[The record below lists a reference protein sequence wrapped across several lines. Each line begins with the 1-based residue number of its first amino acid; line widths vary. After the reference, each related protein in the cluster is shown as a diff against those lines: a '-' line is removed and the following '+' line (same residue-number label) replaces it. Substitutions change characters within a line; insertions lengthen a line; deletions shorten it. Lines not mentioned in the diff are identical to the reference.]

1 MSEQPGN
8 DPHSFRD
15 NIATADQTGKRIWV
29 YPAQPKG
36 RLYRARTIVA
46 IFLLAFLFIAPFIKL
61 HGQPLILLDVLNR
74 NFIIFG
80 LVFRPQDFY
89 LFVLA
94 ILTLLVFVVQF
105 TAIFGRLFCGWV
117 CPQTIF
123 MEMVFRRIEYWIDG
137 SPAKQ
142 RRLREGPWSEVKV
155 FKWVVKYAVFFVLS
169 WVICNVFLAYIIGV
183 DALFKIITDPPGQH
197 IGGLI
202 AMIVF
207 TFLFYGVFSWFREQ
221 ACTLVCPYGR
231 LQGVLIDSGSI
242 AVTYD
247 YDRGEPRGKFRKDG
261 DRSDKGD
268 CINCRAC
275 VSVCPTGIDIRDG
288 SQLECVNC
296 TACIDA
302 CNSVMRRVKLPEGLI
317 RYSSED
323 RLKGIAGFRLRG
335 RVVVYTIA
343 LVALV
348 GLLTTLLVLRT
359 DVQTNIF
366 RTPGMLFFE
375 TENGNIRNLYSVK
388 MVNKT
393 FDSMTVQI
401 RLKSPATATLQ
412 MVSGDVVLK
421 PEGIAETALFVEM
434 PRDKLFGPSTLV
446 VFDVVR
452 DGEVIDEVKSSFM
465 GPGAGKK

>member
-1 MSEQPGN
+1 MNGNPGD

-15 NIATADQTGKRIWV
+15 QIATADQAGRRLWV
-29 YPAQPKG
+29 YPTQPRG
-36 RLYRARTIVA
+36 RLYTARTIVA
-46 IFLLAFLFIAPFIKL
+46 VFLLLFLFAAPFLKL
-61 HGQPLILLDVLNR
+61 NSQPLILLDVLSR

-105 TAIFGRLFCGWV
+105 TAIFGRLFCGWI

-123 MEMVFRRIEYWIDG
+123 MEMVFRRIEYLIDG

-142 RRLREGPWSEVKV
+142 RKLSEGPWNEVKI
-155 FKWVVKYAVFFVLS
+155 FKRLLKQGIFFALS
-169 WVICNVFLAYIIGV
+169 WVICNVFLAYIVGV
-183 DALFKIITDPPGQH
+183 DALSKIITDPPSEH
-197 IGGLI
+197 VGGLI
-202 AMIVF
+202 AMTVF

-242 AVTYD
+242 AVAYD
-247 YDRGEPRGKFRKDG
+247 FNRGEPRGKFRKNE
-261 DRSDKGD
+261 DRTGKGD
-268 CINCRAC
+268 CIACRAC
-275 VSVCPTGIDIRDG
+275 VAVCPTGIDIRDG

-296 TACIDA
+296 TACIDT
-302 CNSVMRRVKLPEGLI
+302 CNSVMRKVGLPEGLI

-323 RLKGIAGFRLRG
+323 RLAGKRGFRLSG

-348 GLLTTLLVLRT
+348 GLLSTLLITRS

-366 RTPGMLFFE
+366 RMPGTLYYE
-375 TENGNIRNLYSVK
+375 TETGNIRNLYSVK

-393 FDSMTVQI
+393 FDSVAVQL
-401 RLKSPATATLQ
+401 RLRAPEAATLH
-412 MVSGDVVLK
+412 MVNGDVTLA
-421 PEGIAETALFVEM
+421 PEGIVETALFVEM
-434 PRDKLFGPSTLV
+434 PPDKIYGPNAAV
-446 VFDVVR
+446 VFEVVR
-452 DGEVIDEVKSSFM
+452 DGKVIDEVNSSFM
-465 GPGAGKK
+465 GPGGSKR